1 MKTVLVV
8 EDDFDTLFP
17 LSELLRLRGY
27 ATISASEAAPALE
40 LARKRRPDL
49 IITDIAL
56 PGASGLQ
63 LIGRIR
69 EDSVLKA
76 TPIIVISGCG
86 APTLVEAARAGADCC
101 LEKPINIDNMWAAS
115 GGILGDRRDPVR
127 ERTSGGER
135 EPDKAVATEIDRLVE
150 RLRSSSSREERALY
164 LRRLKERILQL
175 QSRKGNPAA

>member
-27 ATISASEAAPALE
+27 ATISASEAEPALE

-63 LIGRIR
+63 LILKVR
-69 EDSVLKA
+69 EDSAIKA

-86 APTLVEAARAGADCC
+86 ATVLVEAARAGADCC
-101 LEKPINIDNMWAAS
+101 LEKPINIDNMWAAI
-115 GGILGDRRDPVR
+115 GGVFGDRRDPLR
-127 ERTSGGER
+127 ERRMDEQ
-135 EPDKAVATEIDRLVE
+135 EPDKTIALEIDNLVE
-150 RLRSSSSREERALY
+150 SLRRSSSRDERDLY
-164 LRRLKERILQL
+164 LKRLKE
-175 QSRKGNPAA
+175 